1 MAHLVNKT
9 EPKPTGEAAHF
20 CPICGVDFR
29 EFEPRVMMLK
39 TYVHEH
45 RTKEYLF
52 KLCEVIN
59 EEPNSHAITY

>member
-9 EPKPTGEAAHF
+9 ESKPTGEAAHF
-20 CPICGVDFR
+20 CPICGADFR
-29 EFEPRVMMLK
+29 EFEPRVKILK

-52 KLCEVIN
+52 KLCEEIH
-59 EEPNSHAITY
+59 ETPNPNAIIH